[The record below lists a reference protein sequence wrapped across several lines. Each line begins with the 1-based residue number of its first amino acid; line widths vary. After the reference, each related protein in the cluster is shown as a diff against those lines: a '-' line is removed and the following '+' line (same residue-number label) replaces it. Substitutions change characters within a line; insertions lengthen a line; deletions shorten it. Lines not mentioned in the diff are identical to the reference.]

1 MCHLLEGAGTASDPS
16 LFSLGWAHS
25 RCSMNVFWM
34 EVQMMTNSQYGTQDV
49 DFFVGHTASVRILL
63 TDCKGNVTNCQRHS
77 NTLLKHMCQGSQKLV
92 IVCMRNHN
100 QHSQRNSLG
109 FFTGLQ
115 QCIYMCFLL
124 SWVDKVLKVM
134 GQDYNPGLVVFLPL
148 CLLAGSPRLF
158 SSHRLDS
165 LILEAAA
172 NTLILRERDFWLKDF
187 RCMFLDEF
195 LYSLELDEP
204 LARGQGKGEG
214 GSI

>member
-1 MCHLLEGAGTASDPS
+1 
-16 LFSLGWAHS
+16 
-25 RCSMNVFWM
+25 
-34 EVQMMTNSQYGTQDV
+34 
-49 DFFVGHTASVRILL
+49 
-63 TDCKGNVTNCQRHS
+63 
-77 NTLLKHMCQGSQKLV
+77 
-92 IVCMRNHN
+92 
-100 QHSQRNSLG
+100 
-109 FFTGLQ
+109 
-115 QCIYMCFLL
+115 
-124 SWVDKVLKVM
+124 M